1 MLYIFSINRVKL
13 VARTLTATVK
23 KGQREYGGG
32 EIADAMS
39 EGEISRWRWQ
49 RFSRSQ
55 EMRNG
60 ETETG
65 SAARCL

>member
-1 MLYIFSINRVKL
+1 MV
-13 VARTLTATVK
+13 TVK

-60 ETETG
+60 ETEMG
-65 SAARCL
+65 SAA